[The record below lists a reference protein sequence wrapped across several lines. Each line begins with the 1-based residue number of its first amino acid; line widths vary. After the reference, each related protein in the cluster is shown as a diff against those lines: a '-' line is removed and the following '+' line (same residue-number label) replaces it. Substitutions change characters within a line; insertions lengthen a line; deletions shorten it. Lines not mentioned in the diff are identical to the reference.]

1 MKNTPFSILI
11 YTFLIILGFLMIVPF
26 LWMVNTALKDQVE
39 INDGNIGFNWVN
51 NSTYIMENDSP
62 VRINRALEVG
72 DSVLVST
79 FTAEG
84 QIGTHPENLNREIAY
99 DLEYKYR
106 NDDGSLEQRVK
117 RIVLSDQA
125 KLEYKIVHKD
135 EIKDE
140 SFIKPFFGNFVRAW
154 NKVPFGL
161 YFMNTIFVAAM
172 ILIGVLFTSSL
183 AAYAFARMNFYGK
196 DFLFYLLISMMM
208 VPQPIYLIPS
218 YIVLSQI
225 GLVDTYFALIVP
237 WLANIFTIFLFRQQ
251 FKTIPQELF
260 DAAAIDGCSMFGTLW
275 RIVLPLSKPII
286 ATASIFSII
295 GSWNS
300 FMWPLIMT
308 DSKHLRVLQ
317 VGLSYFSQ
325 DSGTETALLMA
336 ASTFSILPLVFL
348 FFIAQKQ
355 IIASTA
361 KSGLK

>member
-1 MKNTPFSILI
+1 MKNTPFGIVI
-11 YTFLIILGFLMIVPF
+11 YTLLIVMGMVMVIPF
-26 LWMVNTALKDQVE
+26 LWMINTALKDQVE
-39 INDGNIGFNWVN
+39 INDGNIGFNWKN
-51 NSTYIMENDSP
+51 KFTYIKKDGEKMG
-62 VRINRALEVG
+62 INRALELG

-79 FTAEG
+79 YTIDGEL
-84 QIGTHPENLNREIAY
+84 ITHPENINKKMAY
-99 DLEYKYR
+99 QIDYNYR
-106 NDDGSLEQRVK
+106 NDDGTIEK
-117 RIVLSDQA
+117 RSKEVVLSDTA
-125 KLEYKIVHKD
+125 KLEYIIVNKD
-135 EIKDE
+135 DIIKG
-140 SFIKPFFGNFVRAW
+140 SYIRPVFSNFARAW
-154 NKVPFGL
+154 NKVPFAL
-161 YFMNTIFVAAM
+161 YFKNTIFVALM
-172 ILIGVLFTSSL
+172 VLIGVLFTSSL

-218 YIVLSQI
+218 YIVLSNL

-237 WLANIFTIFLFRQQ
+237 WIANIFTIFLFRQQ

-260 DAAAIDGCSMFGTLW
+260 DAASIDGCSMFGTLW

-286 ATASIFSII
+286 ATASIFSVI

-348 FFIAQKQ
+348 FFLAQKQ

>member
-1 MKNTPFSILI
+1 MRNIPFNIFI
-11 YTFLIILGFLMIVPF
+11 YTLLIVLGIIMVIPF
-26 LWMVNTALKDQVE
+26 LWMINTALKDQVE
-39 INDGNIGFNWVN
+39 INDGNIGFNWRN
-51 NSTYIMENDSP
+51 NSIYILEEGNHT
-62 VRINRALEVG
+62 RISRAAEVG
-72 DSVLVST
+72 DSVLVCT
-79 FTAEG
+79 FTEDG
-84 QIGTHPENLNREIAY
+84 QIAQHPENMNREIAY

-106 NDDGSLEQRVK
+106 HNDGTIEQRTKHV
-117 RIVLSDQA
+117 VLSDQA
-125 KLEYKIVHKD
+125 KLEYKMVHKS

-140 SFIKPFFGNFVRAW
+140 SYIKPFFGNFVRAW
-154 NKVPFGL
+154 KKVPFGL
-161 YFMNTIFVAAM
+161 YIKNTIFVAFST
-172 ILIGVLFTSSL
+172 LIGVLFTSAL
-183 AAYAFARMNFYGK
+183 AAYAFARMNFFGK

-218 YIVLSQI
+218 YIVLSNL

-237 WLANIFTIFLFRQQ
+237 WVANIFTIFLFRQQ

-260 DAAAIDGCSMFGTLW
+260 DAAAIDGCSTFGTLW
-275 RIVLPLSKPII
+275 RIVLPLSKPVI

-295 GSWNS
+295 SSWNS

-336 ASTFSILPLVFL
+336 ASTFSILPLVIL
-348 FFIAQKQ
+348 FFLAQKQ